1 MRRSILFAV
10 GARAIRS
17 LTAARSHRG
26 RFPTLDQNSSFLGP
40 EPRGKDARKWHI
52 RDKRKLSNRLREF
65 FIYSPALGRT
75 VGVRVLLPGIP
86 QEVSPVI
93 HLYHGGGDD
102 FRSWTDFGS
111 AEELTLDSPYLV
123 VMPDAG
129 AGTYSRVAVGSEVHD
144 WPTFHTKEIPD
155 FLRKNFSVDFA
166 PENQLLAGLSMGGYG
181 AMKYAAWHPD
191 RYSWAAAF
199 SSPLD
204 PLSAIPAF
212 DIIAMREGAKS
223 MTLFGDP
230 VTDRSEWIANS
241 PYGLAE
247 NLHGLNLWLSAGS
260 GSLEESKDRDLLES
274 MVNQQGERFS
284 ARLNSLGI
292 RHSWFPRTTGL
303 HNWNSWEREL
313 GAWLKTLR
321 RQRDYAS
328 SNHRSIERRSGN
340 VEGRRGDGAGERRSG
355 NVEGRRGGP
364 RVADGGEFSYLTG
377 HALFDIHGWRVEISR
392 RRAQIV
398 CFGSVSTAG
407 FSLTGTGSFR
417 VRTPGLYEP
426 GRRYDISVTGPTGTN
441 DYPQRADKKGRLT
454 FTGRLA
460 AAMHDPIIPGK
471 RTQHFTTVGQS
482 EITTVRIASTPDESS
497 APARATE
504 SDASPRVASADVQMR
519 AARSPEDTE
528 ETTDVS
534 ESAHVDDGS
543 QTAVIYGY
551 KGHTIVT
558 DFPPSD

>member
-26 RFPTLDQNSSFLGP
+26 RFPTHDQNSSFLGP
-40 EPRGKDARKWHI
+40 EPRGKDAKKWHI

-111 AEELTLDSPYLV
+111 AEELTLDSPYLI

-144 WPTFHTKEIPD
+144 WPTFHTKEIPE

-247 NLHGLNLWLSAGS
+247 NLHGLNVWLSAGS

-284 ARLNSLGI
+284 ARLNVLGI

-303 HNWNSWEREL
+303 HNWTSWEREL
-313 GAWLKTLR
+313 GAWLKTLH

-328 SNHRSIERRSGN
+328 SDHCSLERR
-340 VEGRRGDGAGERRSG
+340 GEH
-355 NVEGRRGGP
+355 RGGS

-377 HALFDIHGWRVEISR
+377 HALFDIYGWRVEISR
-392 RRAQIV
+392 RRPQIV
-398 CFGSVSTAG
+398 CFGCVSATG
-407 FSLTGTGSFR
+407 FSLTGIGSFR
-417 VRTPGLYEP
+417 VRTPDLYEP
-426 GRRYDISVTGPTGTN
+426 GRRYDISVVGPTGAN
-441 DYPQRADKKGRLT
+441 DYPQRADNKGRLT

-471 RTQHFTTVGQS
+471 RTQHFTAVGQS
-482 EITTVRIASTPDESS
+482 EVTTVHIASASGGSS
-497 APARATE
+497 APLQAE
-504 SDASPRVASADVQMR
+504 R
-519 AARSPEDTE
+519 AADPVAPPGEATDSPPGEA
-528 ETTDVS
+528 TDVS
-534 ESAHVDDGS
+534 DSAHVDGES
-543 QTAVIYGY
+543 QTASVYGY
-551 KGHTIVT
+551 NGRSNATG
-558 DFPPSD
+558 FRPPD

>member
-1 MRRSILFAV
+1 MRRSILAAV
-10 GARAIRS
+10 GARALRS

-26 RFPTLDQNSSFLGP
+26 RFPTRDQNSSFLGP

-65 FIYSPALGRT
+65 FVYSPALGCT

-86 QEVSPVI
+86 AEVSPVI

-123 VMPDAG
+123 VMPDGG

-144 WPTFHTKEIPD
+144 WPTFHTVEIPE
-155 FLRKNFSVDFA
+155 FLRKTFSVDFA

-191 RYSWAAAF
+191 RYTSAAAF

-204 PLSAIPAF
+204 PLAAVAAF

-223 MTLFGDP
+223 MTLFGDT
-230 VTDRSEWIANS
+230 VADRSEWIANS

-247 NLHGLNLWLSAGS
+247 NLYGLDLWLSAGS
-260 GSLEESKDRDLLES
+260 GSLEESKDRDVLET

-284 ARLNSLGI
+284 ARLNALGI

-303 HNWNSWEREL
+303 HNWTSWEREL

-328 SNHRSIERRSGN
+328 SGHRSLERRGGSA
-340 VEGRRGDGAGERRSG
+340 VD
-355 NVEGRRGGP
+355 RRGGP

-398 CFGSVSTAG
+398 RFGSVSAAG

-426 GRRYDISVTGPTGTN
+426 GRRYDVCVSAPTGDN
-441 DYPQRADKKGRLT
+441 DYTQRADKKGRLT

-471 RTQHFTTVGQS
+471 RTQHFTTVGQA
-482 EITTVRIASTPDESS
+482 EVTTVRIASTPEDS
-497 APARATE
+497 APH
-504 SDASPRVASADVQMR
+504 V
-519 AARSPEDTE
+519 
-528 ETTDVS
+528 ET
-534 ESAHVDDGS
+534 AHVATAPSGRTQAREEPAGAAENTLEAADTAYGGTDTDYGDDGCPS
-543 QTAVIYGY
+543 PL
-551 KGHTIVT
+551 
-558 DFPPSD
+558 PPIER

>member
-1 MRRSILFAV
+1 MRRSFLLAV

-17 LTAARSHRG
+17 LTAARSYRG
-26 RFPTLDQNSSFLGP
+26 RFPARDQNSSFLGS
-40 EPRGKDARKWHI
+40 EPRGKEARKWHI

-111 AEELTLDSPYLV
+111 AEELTRNSPYLV
-123 VMPDAG
+123 VMPDGG
-129 AGTYSRVAVGSEVHD
+129 AGTYSRVAVGPEVHD
-144 WPTFHTKEIPD
+144 WPTFHTVEIPE
-155 FLRKNFSVDFA
+155 FLRKNFSVGFA
-166 PENQLLAGLSMGGYG
+166 PESQFLAGLSMGGYG

-191 RYSWAAAF
+191 RFGAAAAF

-204 PLSAIPAF
+204 PLSAVPAF
-212 DIIAMREGAKS
+212 DIIALREGAKS

-247 NLHGLNLWLSAGS
+247 NLRGLQLWFSAGS
-260 GSLEESKDRDLLES
+260 GSLEESKDRDLLET

-284 ARLNSLGI
+284 ARLNELHI
-292 RHSWFPRTTGL
+292 RHSWFPRTSGL
-303 HNWNSWEREL
+303 HNWTSWEREL
-313 GAWLKTLR
+313 GSWLKTLER
-321 RQRDYAS
+321 KRNYGSSDRQTAESSVTRDQH
-328 SNHRSIERRSGN
+328 NHQ
-340 VEGRRGDGAGERRSG
+340 
-355 NVEGRRGGP
+355 RRGGP
-364 RVADGGEFSYLTG
+364 GVADGGEFSYLSG
-377 HALFDIHGWRVEISR
+377 HALFEIHGWRVEISR

-398 CFGSVSTAG
+398 RFGSVSAAG

-417 VRTPGLYEP
+417 VRTPGLFEP
-426 GRRYDISVTGPTGTN
+426 GRQYDISVLGPTGDN
-441 DYPQRADKKGRLT
+441 AYQQRADKKGRLT

-471 RTQHFTTVGQS
+471 RTQHFSTLGQE
-482 EITTVRIASTPDESS
+482 EITTVRIAS
-497 APARATE
+497 APE
-504 SDASPRVASADVQMR
+504 SDDSPPSTQSLR
-519 AARSPEDTE
+519 P
-528 ETTDVS
+528 DVS
-534 ESAHVDDGS
+534 DSVHVE
-543 QTAVIYGY
+543 
-551 KGHTIVT
+551 
-558 DFPPSD
+558 P

>member
-1 MRRSILFAV
+1 MRRSILIAV

-17 LTAARSHRG
+17 LTAARSRSG
-26 RFPTLDQNSSFLGP
+26 RFPALDQNSSFLGP
-40 EPRGKDARKWHI
+40 EPQGKDTRKWHI

-93 HLYHGGGDD
+93 HLYHGSGDD

-129 AGTYSRVAVGSEVHD
+129 AGTYSRVAVDREVHD
-144 WPTFHTKEIPD
+144 WPTFHTKEIPE

-247 NLHGLNLWLSAGS
+247 NLHGLHLWLSAGS
-260 GSLEESKDRDLLES
+260 GSLEESKDRDLLET

-284 ARLNSLGI
+284 ARLNALDI

-303 HNWNSWEREL
+303 HNWTSWEREL

-328 SNHRSIERRSGN
+328 SDHRSIERRGGSPDAYRGGN
-340 VEGRRGDGAGERRSG
+340 SSIRRGA
-355 NVEGRRGGP
+355 P

-377 HALFDIHGWRVEISR
+377 HALFDIRGWRVEISR

-407 FSLTGTGSFR
+407 FSLSGTGSFR
-417 VRTPGLYEP
+417 VRTPGLYDP
-426 GRRYDISVTGPTGTN
+426 GRRYDISVSGPTGSN
-441 DYPQRADKKGRLT
+441 NYSQRADKKGRLT

-460 AAMHDPIIPGK
+460 AAMHDPIIPSK
-471 RTQHFTTVGQS
+471 RTQHFSTVGQS
-482 EITTVRIASTPDESS
+482 EVTTVHIASAPDDSTVPDTAHADADSHLETTSGDRGFRGTVSFTP
-497 APARATE
+497 ATE
-504 SDASPRVASADVQMR
+504 
-519 AARSPEDTE
+519 
-528 ETTDVS
+528 
-534 ESAHVDDGS
+534 G
-543 QTAVIYGY
+543 
-551 KGHTIVT
+551 
-558 DFPPSD
+558 

>member
-40 EPRGKDARKWHI
+40 EPRGKDAKKWHI

-75 VGVRVLLPGIP
+75 VGIRVLLPGIP

-111 AEELTLDSPYLV
+111 AEELTLDSPYLI

-144 WPTFHTKEIPD
+144 WPTFHTKEIPE

-247 NLHGLNLWLSAGS
+247 NLHGLHLWLSAGS

-284 ARLNSLGI
+284 ARLNALGI

-303 HNWNSWEREL
+303 HNWTSWEREL
-313 GAWLKTLR
+313 GAWLKTLH

-328 SNHRSIERRSGN
+328 SDHRSVERR
-340 VEGRRGDGAGERRSG
+340 GAKPED
-355 NVEGRRGGP
+355 RRGGP

-392 RRAQIV
+392 RRAQIIR
-398 CFGSVSTAG
+398 FGSVSAAG
-407 FSLTGTGSFR
+407 FSLTGIGSFR

-426 GRRYDISVTGPTGTN
+426 GRRYDISVIGPTGSN
-441 DYPQRADKKGRLT
+441 EYPQRADKKGRLT

-482 EITTVRIASTPDESS
+482 EVTTVHIASAPDDSSAPLRADRAEDQAAPFGEATSSPSGKETAAQSGDGADLQASENTDESS
-497 APARATE
+497 
-504 SDASPRVASADVQMR
+504 
-519 AARSPEDTE
+519 
-528 ETTDVS
+528 DVS
-534 ESAHVDDGS
+534 DSVHVDDES
-543 QTAVIYGY
+543 QTATVYGCN
-551 KGHTIVT
+551 GHTIVT
-558 DFPPSD
+558 GITPPD

>member
-17 LTAARSHRG
+17 LTVARSHRG
-26 RFPTLDQNSSFLGP
+26 RFPALDQNSSFLGP

-65 FIYSPALGRT
+65 FVYSPALGRT
-75 VGVRVLLPGIP
+75 VGVRVLLPGFP

-129 AGTYSRVAVGSEVHD
+129 AGTYSRVAVGSEVRD
-144 WPTFHTKEIPD
+144 WPTFHTKEVPE
-155 FLRKNFSVDFA
+155 FLHKNFSVDFA

-204 PLSAIPAF
+204 PLSAVPAF
-212 DIIAMREGAKS
+212 DVIAMREGAKS

-230 VTDRSEWIANS
+230 ATDRSEWIANS

-247 NLHGLNLWLSAGS
+247 NLRGVNLWLSAGS
-260 GSLEESKDRDLLES
+260 GSLDESKDRDLLET

-284 ARLNSLGI
+284 ARLNALDI

-303 HNWNSWEREL
+303 HNWTSWEREL

-321 RQRDYAS
+321 RDRDYAS
-328 SNHRSIERRSGN
+328 SDHHSLERRGGGLDS
-340 VEGRRGDGAGERRSG
+340 RRGDS
-355 NVEGRRGGP
+355 VDPRRGGP

-377 HALFDIHGWRVEISR
+377 HALFAIHGWRVEISR

-398 CFGSVSTAG
+398 RFGSVSAAG

-426 GRRYDISVTGPTGTN
+426 GRRYDISVVGPTGTN

-454 FTGRLA
+454 LTGRLA

-471 RTQHFTTVGQS
+471 RTQHFTTAGQS
-482 EITTVRIASTPDESS
+482 EVMRVHIASAPDDSS
-497 APARATE
+497 ARDGSFVQARATQTDE
-504 SDASPRVASADVQMR
+504 EA
-519 AARSPEDTE
+519 E

-534 ESAHVDDGS
+534 DSAHVDADS
-543 QTAVIYGY
+543 HTDTVYGDN
-551 KGHTIVT
+551 GRDIAAA
-558 DFPPSD
+558 FPPSD

>member
-102 FRSWTDFGS
+102 FRSWTDFGA

-144 WPTFHTKEIPD
+144 WPTFHTKEIPE
-155 FLRKNFSVDFA
+155 FLAKNFSVDFA

-230 VTDRSEWIANS
+230 VADRSEWIANS

-247 NLHGLNLWLSAGS
+247 NLQGLHLWLSAGS

-303 HNWNSWEREL
+303 HNWTSWEREL

-328 SNHRSIERRSGN
+328 SDRRSIE
-340 VEGRRGDGAGERRSG
+340 
-355 NVEGRRGGP
+355 RRGGP

-398 CFGSVSTAG
+398 CFGSVSAAG

-426 GRRYDISVTGPTGTN
+426 GRRYDISVVGPTGTN

-471 RTQHFTTVGQS
+471 RTQHFTTVGQT
-482 EITTVRIASTPDESS
+482 EVTTVHIASAQEDE
-497 APARATE
+497 PAA
-504 SDASPRVASADVQMR
+504 
-519 AARSPEDTE
+519 

-534 ESAHVDDGS
+534 DSAHVDANS
-543 QTAVIYGY
+543 NATSVYGY
-551 KGHTIVT
+551 NGHKIVT
-558 DFPPSD
+558 AFPPSD

>member
-1 MRRSILFAV
+1 
-10 GARAIRS
+10 
-17 LTAARSHRG
+17 
-26 RFPTLDQNSSFLGP
+26 
-40 EPRGKDARKWHI
+40 
-52 RDKRKLSNRLREF
+52 
-65 FIYSPALGRT
+65 
-75 VGVRVLLPGIP
+75 
-86 QEVSPVI
+86 
-93 HLYHGGGDD
+93 
-102 FRSWTDFGS
+102 
-111 AEELTLDSPYLV
+111 V

-129 AGTYSRVAVGSEVHD
+129 AGTYSRVAVGSEVRD
-144 WPTFHTKEIPD
+144 WPTFPPKEVPE
-155 FLRKNFSVDFA
+155 FLHKNFSVDFA

-204 PLSAIPAF
+204 PLSAVPAF
-212 DIIAMREGAKS
+212 DVIAMREGAKS

-230 VTDRSEWIANS
+230 ATDRSEWIANS

-247 NLHGLNLWLSAGS
+247 NLRGVNLWLSAGS
-260 GSLEESKDRDLLES
+260 GSLDESKDRDLLET

-284 ARLNSLGI
+284 ARLNALDI

-303 HNWNSWEREL
+303 HNWTSWEREL

-321 RQRDYAS
+321 RDRDYAS
-328 SNHRSIERRSGN
+328 SDHHSLERRGGGLDS
-340 VEGRRGDGAGERRSG
+340 RRGDS
-355 NVEGRRGGP
+355 VDPRRGGP

-377 HALFDIHGWRVEISR
+377 HALFAIHGWRVEISR

-398 CFGSVSTAG
+398 RFGSVSAAG

-426 GRRYDISVTGPTGTN
+426 GRRYDISVVGPTGTN

-454 FTGRLA
+454 LTGRLA

-471 RTQHFTTVGQS
+471 RTQHFTTAGQS
-482 EITTVRIASTPDESS
+482 EVMRVHIASAPDDSS
-497 APARATE
+497 ARDGSFVQARATQTDE
-504 SDASPRVASADVQMR
+504 EA
-519 AARSPEDTE
+519 E

-534 ESAHVDDGS
+534 DSAHVDADS
-543 QTAVIYGY
+543 HTDTVYGDN
-551 KGHTIVT
+551 GRDIAAA
-558 DFPPSD
+558 FPPSD

>member
-40 EPRGKDARKWHI
+40 EPRGKEARKWHI

-75 VGVRVLLPGIP
+75 LGVRVLLPGIP

-102 FRSWTDFGS
+102 FRSWTDFGA
-111 AEELTLDSPYLV
+111 AEELTLNSPYLV

-144 WPTFHTKEIPD
+144 WPTFHTKEIPE
-155 FLRKNFSVDFA
+155 FLAKNFSVDFA
-166 PENQLLAGLSMGGYG
+166 PDNQLLAGLSMGGYG

-204 PLSAIPAF
+204 PLSAVPAF

-230 VTDRSEWIANS
+230 VADRNEWIANS

-247 NLHGLNLWLSAGS
+247 NLQGLHLWLSAGS

-284 ARLNSLGI
+284 ARLNALGI

-303 HNWNSWEREL
+303 HNWISWEREL

-328 SNHRSIERRSGN
+328 SDHRSVERRGGDL
-340 VEGRRGDGAGERRSG
+340 ERRGGSLEPSG
-355 NVEGRRGGP
+355 SIVEDHDAPRPESTTVNNSDRRRGGP

-398 CFGSVSTAG
+398 CFGSVSAAG

-426 GRRYDISVTGPTGTN
+426 GRRYDISVVGPTGTN

-471 RTQHFTTVGQS
+471 RTQHFTTVGQA
-482 EITTVRIASTPDESS
+482 EVTTVRIASAKNDE
-497 APARATE
+497 PA
-504 SDASPRVASADVQMR
+504 VN
-519 AARSPEDTE
+519 
-528 ETTDVS
+528 TTDVS
-534 ESAHVDDGS
+534 DSAHVDAKS
-543 QTAVIYGY
+543 TATSVYGY
-551 KGHTIVT
+551 NGHNIVT
-558 DFPPSD
+558 ALRPSE

>member
-1 MRRSILFAV
+1 MRRSILLAV

-52 RDKRKLSNRLREF
+52 RDKRKLSTRLREF
-65 FIYSPALGRT
+65 FIYSPALGHT
-75 VGVRVLLPGIP
+75 VGVRVLLPGVP

-102 FRSWTDFGS
+102 FRSWTDFGA

-123 VMPDAG
+123 VMPDGG
-129 AGTYSRVAVGSEVHD
+129 AGTYSRVAVGSDVHD
-144 WPTFHTKEIPD
+144 WPTFHTEELPE

-191 RYSWAAAF
+191 RYSAAAAF

-204 PLSAIPAF
+204 PLAAVPAF

-247 NLHGLNLWLSAGS
+247 NLQGLHLWLSAGS
-260 GSLEESKDRDLLES
+260 GSLEESKDRDLLET

-292 RHSWFPRTTGL
+292 RHSWFPRSSGL
-303 HNWNSWEREL
+303 HNWTSWEREL

-321 RQRDYAS
+321 RQRDYS
-328 SNHRSIERRSGN
+328 SSEHRS
-340 VEGRRGDGAGERRSG
+340 VE
-355 NVEGRRGGP
+355 RRGGSALSRRSDGALTR

-426 GRRYDISVTGPTGTN
+426 GSRYDISVVGPTGTN

-482 EITTVRIASTPDESS
+482 EITTVHISSSPDDAESS
-497 APARATE
+497 RSARTE
-504 SDASPRVASADVQMR
+504 TSEDSAADSQSVASEVRPEADMSNSAHADVDSQ
-519 AARSPEDTE
+519 ADTVYGDSGHD
-528 ETTDVS
+528 TV
-534 ESAHVDDGS
+534 
-543 QTAVIYGY
+543 TAD
-551 KGHTIVT
+551 H
-558 DFPPSD
+558 PSDR